1 MTMLRLRDV
10 NSILALTLVFSA
22 SVIFSGCNV
31 KVNKDS
37 EGQEKKVDID
47 TPIGGL
53 HVSKGAD
60 VRDTGLSVYPG
71 ARRKEKDK
79 KDEEEGNEN
88 SANINISSSL
98 FGLKVVAVEYLSD
111 DPPDKLIAYYT
122 NQLKKYG
129 NVLEC
134 RTNKPDANA
143 TMNVDGN
150 SGGSKPLK
158 CEGDNEGNVIE
169 LKVGSKQ
176 SQHIVSIHPADSG
189 KGTDFGLVYVQVRG
203 EKDTI

>member
-1 MTMLRLRDV
+1 MTILRLRDV
-10 NSILALTLVFSA
+10 NSILVLTFVFSA
-22 SVIFSGCNV
+22 SVILSGCNV

-37 EGQEKKVDID
+37 EGQEKKVDIE

-79 KDEEEGNEN
+79 KDEDEGNEN

-111 DPPDKLIAYYT
+111 DPPDKLIGVLHQD
-122 NQLKKYG
+122 QLKKYG
-129 NVLEC
+129 RCAGVPY
-134 RTNKPDANA
+134 R
-143 TMNVDGN
+143 
-150 SGGSKPLK
+150 
-158 CEGDNEGNVIE
+158 
-169 LKVGSKQ
+169 
-176 SQHIVSIHPADSG
+176 
-189 KGTDFGLVYVQVRG
+189 
-203 EKDTI
+203 